1 MLILKNLNELKIA
14 AYSLKCTVQEVYNL
28 LQTME
33 GQGNF
38 NSNTSSSKKLRIKL
52 NKLEKLLEKYRN
64 GFPLDYILREV
75 NLLSLNLK
83 LRVNKNVLIPRPETI
98 EWLEAIDRNWQYEA
112 KDNRQLTQN
121 SNEPRPIGE
130 LAIYNQDVGTVI
142 DLGCG
147 CGLIGLFI
155 AKFFSTVVA
164 TDVSKLAIKIAI
176 HNAEQNK
183 ISNIQFYQSSL
194 LANQNLTEKLIQKP
208 YVLIANLPYVPTID
222 QKFVNANMVQY
233 EPKKAIFSGKDGL
246 NLFNNLLAEIKFNL
260 KLKPLEIILELDP
273 RNILQAQK
281 SLQEIYPNTAVFTDS
296 LNNLRVLQ
304 AWE

>member
-28 LQTME
+28 LQKIETA
-33 GQGNF
+33 GSSDF
-38 NSNTSSSKKLRIKL
+38 NKPSSKKLQNKL
-52 NKLEKLLEKYRN
+52 NKLEKLLKKYRT
-64 GFPLDYILREV
+64 GYPLDYILEEV
-75 NLLSLNLK
+75 NLLQLNLK
-83 LRVNKNVLIPRPETI
+83 VNKNVLIPRPETI
-98 EWLEAIDRNWQYEA
+98 EWLEAIHKNWKYEA
-112 KDNRQLTQN
+112 KDNRQLTHHFD
-121 SNEPRPIGE
+121 ELRPIGE
-130 LAIYNQDVGTVI
+130 LAIYNQDVATVI

-164 TDVSKLAIKIAI
+164 TDVSKLALKIAI

-183 ISNIQFYQSSL
+183 ISNIQFYQSDL

-208 YVLIANLPYVPTID
+208 YILIANLPYVPTID
-222 QKFVNANMVQY
+222 QKFVNTNKVQY
-233 EPKKAIFSGKDGL
+233 EPKKAIFSGKNGL
-246 NLFNNLLAEIKFNL
+246 DLFNNLLAEIKCNL

-281 SLQEIYPNTAVFTDS
+281 SLQEIYSNTAVFTDS